1 MSVKHWGPEPG
12 TGPAPDTGRAPDAA
26 LMLHCTLAQGGA
38 WAGVARHLRRDLSMT
53 APDLLSHGAGPVHD
67 PAHDFHDQ
75 ATHAAAEHLPQG
87 PVHLIGHS
95 FGATIALRLA
105 LDHPGAVKTLT
116 LIEPVLFCAANGP
129 GRAAHDA
136 HIKDVP
142 TALAQGDTATA
153 ARIFLSLWGAEPF
166 DAMPPVRQTYM
177 TDRIW
182 IPAAC
187 EPALL
192 EDRANILPR
201 LPHLKPP
208 TLLLQ
213 GAQSPPVIAEI
224 IAHLAD
230 AIPDAQSKTI
240 PGAAHMAPLTHAAE
254 TAAMIAR
261 FVNLP

>member
-1 MSVKHWGPEPG
+1 MSVKHWGPEAG
-12 TGPAPDTGRAPDAA
+12 AAPAPDTA

-38 WAGVARHLRRDLSMT
+38 WAGVARHLRRDLSMI
-53 APDLLSHGAGPVHD
+53 APDLLSHGEGPVHD
-67 PAHDFHDQ
+67 PALDFHDQ
-75 ATHAAAEHLPQG
+75 ATEAAALRLPKA

-105 LDHPGAVKTLT
+105 LDHPDRIKTLT
-116 LIEPVLFCAANGP
+116 VIEPVLYCAANGP

-136 HIKDVP
+136 HVKDVP
-142 TALAQGDTATA
+142 VALARGDTAAA
-153 ARIFLSLWGAEPF
+153 ARIFLNLWGAETF
-166 DAMPPVRQTYM
+166 DAMPPNRQTYM

-201 LPHLKPP
+201 LPYLKPP

-213 GAQSPPVIAEI
+213 GAHSPPVIAEI
-224 IAHLAD
+224 NAHLAT

-254 TAAMIAR
+254 TATTIAR
-261 FVNLP
+261 FLNLS